1 MFGSLGS
8 IAKSVTGISKA
19 VTGTTKNFRQ
29 VLAANPS
36 ALSITLPPQVTMGI
50 TVANSLGLKIPTADV
65 LTKQVMSE
73 LDKSVF
79 GIYRAST
86 TDLINAL
93 NGVDSAAAGLD
104 QYLSQLTKEG
114 SSVLDKVK
122 IPDSTTVDGI
132 LNQISWLL

>member
-1 MFGSLGS
+1 MLGSLGS

-36 ALSITLPPQVTMGI
+36 ALSITLPPQVSLGI
-50 TVANSLGLKIPTADV
+50 TVANSLGLKVPTADV

-86 TDLINAL
+86 TDLLNAL
-93 NGVDSAAAGLD
+93 SGVDSAAAGLD
-104 QYLSQLTKEG
+104 QYLSQLTKDG